1 MGDSYQKYRFSAI
14 SIKKEVADRFREFS
28 REVSPTHTETLEAML
43 NFFKWNQ
50 LSPNDDLGVRE
61 DGTKK
66 RINALI
72 SIVKSIE
79 RDGILPTK
87 AMMEM
92 LFELRPNQDELEE
105 KGKLSMPEPEKIKLD
120 MTFELLREREQRI
133 NLEEEL
139 DRTKTAFNEL
149 LFHRIKS
156 VRTTLG
162 PTRLQVE
169 MTPKEFENLKQQ
181 FKTQ

>member
-1 MGDSYQKYRFSAI
+1 MGDAHQKYRFSAI

-50 LSPNDDLGVRE
+50 LSPNDNLGVRE

-72 SIVKSIE
+72 SIVKGIE
-79 RDGILPTK
+79 QDGILPTK

-92 LFELRPNQDELEE
+92 LFELWPNPNDLEE
-105 KGKLSMPEPEKIKLD
+105 KGSLSMPEPEQLKLD
-120 MTFELLREREQRI
+120 MTFELLREQEQRI
-133 NLEEEL
+133 DIQEAL
-139 DRTKTAFNEL
+139 DRTTAAFQDL
-149 LFHRIKS
+149 LFHRVKL
-156 VRTTLG
+156 VQTTLG
-162 PTRLQVE
+162 ATRLQLD
-169 MTPKEFENLKQQ
+169 MSPKEFENLKQQ